1 MLFCFLDF
9 HGFDREMAS
18 LSSLRKQ
25 DAGESKCENDLN
37 YCIITIST
45 AILIKNNKKVSF
57 DIRAIFYVN

>member
-1 MLFCFLDF
+1 M
-9 HGFDREMAS
+9 S